1 VLLGP
6 LIVLLGQDGADQT
19 DWRCPIG
26 EDADDVGAAADFP
39 VQPFLGVVGPDLS
52 PGRLREGGNAKMSV
66 RAASVVPIVER
77 WAAGKSPSEWLFN
90 APAGGPL
97 RETSWKRSVRWREA
111 VAAIGRPRLR
121 VHDLRHTAASV
132 WFGSGAD
139 RKVVQRV
146 LGPGSAA
153 TTMDLY
159 GHHTDQ
165 NLWRPLP
172 DSGYALAV
180 VSIPPMGVTRQA
192 PLATGDGWSRLSESN
207 R

>member
-6 LIVLLGQDGADQT
+6 LIVLLGQDGVDQT

-39 VQPFLGVVGPDLS
+39 VQPFLGVIGPDLS

-121 VHDLRHTAASV
+121 VHDLRHTAAV

-153 TTMDLY
+153 MTMDLY
-159 GHHTDQ
+159 GHLTDQ
-165 NLWRPLP
+165 NLRRPLP
-172 DSGYALAV
+172 DSGIRTGG
-180 VSIPPMGVTRQA
+180 SEHSSDGRDA
-192 PLATGDGWSRLSESN
+192 PGAAGYG
-207 R
+207 